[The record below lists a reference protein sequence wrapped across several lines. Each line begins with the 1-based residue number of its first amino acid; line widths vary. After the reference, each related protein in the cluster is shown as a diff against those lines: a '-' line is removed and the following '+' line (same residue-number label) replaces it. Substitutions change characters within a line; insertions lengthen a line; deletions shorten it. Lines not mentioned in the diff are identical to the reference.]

1 MELLRKYIISIGL
14 VILWMFIFMHMSI
27 AKYSI
32 ENTLQIGNLE
42 IDRTSPKVE
51 VIYSTKEANVD
62 SVKVILKLNEAIKMI
77 DGWEQVEGK
86 NDLQKIYTKNIREEV
101 SIEDL
106 AGNKTNV
113 EIHIENILAKKW
125 SVLLEK
131 VENSNI
137 DYPLYANKTHE
148 IMVWLKNEEGKYLEN
163 TLDEK
168 KIQIQVGDQMISNVK
183 IEIFE
188 EKEDSI
194 KIKISNIEGDGKL
207 SIWIPQGS
215 MFNQEGE
222 KNAETFLQTDILIDN
237 TKPKVRI
244 EEEKNQFAVL
254 IDADNISP
262 KYAPIIFQELEAYG
276 FPSCRRIYGNWSKA
290 NGWNEELL
298 LEYSIIPVQQFSYTS
313 GKNATDMAMVID
325 AMDLLYGKK
334 VDGFCIVTSD
344 SDFTRLAM
352 RLREEHMYVI
362 GMGESKT
369 PVALTRACNKFIH
382 LNLIYE
388 ADRGKEE
395 DMESD
400 EIENV
405 TSLDEISYT
414 IADIISENGNA
425 PVDLGKIGNRLNAKY
440 SDFDV
445 RNYGYTKLSVLID
458 EEMDNFMLVQEDTN
472 CYVEFKEL
480 TSRETIEE
488 EVIHF
493 VKKNGGSLD
502 NLSAVTLE
510 LKDKHSGFNIKDYG
524 YSRMSSFLRS
534 IRCLTVN
541 GNTVRL
547 KKRREKGER
556 R

>member
-194 KIKISNIEGDGKL
+194 KLKISNIEGDGKL

-244 EEEKNQFAVL
+244 EEEKNQDNSVKVNLIANENIRKIETWNWKEGNEVLYKVFPANVSYEISVIDFAGNTEKVRIEITQATQIQL
-254 IDADNISP
+254 RYASHNSEVGWTFGYGNYDIAGLRAIQLNP
-262 KYAPIIFQELEAYG
+262 KYKTEALAFSIEGKSVENDFLQARSYVHTYWGDGAKAKCMETKKIYNHGYNPTEDTWDSMLFNKIQLQDKNFYFKLGGTGVNLVGNTNVNGEGAIPVSNKYQYLYG
-276 FPSCRRIYGNWSKA
+276 VSGVQMQLKDASQ
-290 NGWNEELL
+290 
-298 LEYSIIPVQQFSYTS
+298 YSIAYQIYIEQVGWLKPS
-313 GKNATDMAMVID
+313 KNGEMAMYQKDKPMSAI
-325 AMDLLYGKK
+325 
-334 VDGFCIVTSD
+334 
-344 SDFTRLAM
+344 R
-352 RLREEHMYVI
+352 
-362 GMGESKT
+362 
-369 PVALTRACNKFIH
+369 VALIPNSELGYLLDTWEKDTGNK
-382 LNLIYE
+382 
-388 ADRGKEE
+388 
-395 DMESD
+395 
-400 EIENV
+400 
-405 TSLDEISYT
+405 
-414 IADIISENGNA
+414 
-425 PVDLGKIGNRLNAKY
+425 
-440 SDFDV
+440 
-445 RNYGYTKLSVLID
+445 
-458 EEMDNFMLVQEDTN
+458 
-472 CYVEFKEL
+472 
-480 TSRETIEE
+480 
-488 EVIHF
+488 
-493 VKKNGGSLD
+493 VK
-502 NLSAVTLE
+502 
-510 LKDKHSGFNIKDYG
+510 
-524 YSRMSSFLRS
+524 
-534 IRCLTVN
+534 
-541 GNTVRL
+541 
-547 KKRREKGER
+547 
-556 R
+556 